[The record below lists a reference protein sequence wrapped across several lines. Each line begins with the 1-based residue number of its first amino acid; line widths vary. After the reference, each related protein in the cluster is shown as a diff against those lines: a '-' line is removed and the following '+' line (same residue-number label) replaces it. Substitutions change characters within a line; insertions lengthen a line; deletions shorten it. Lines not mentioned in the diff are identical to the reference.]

1 MIAGRNLIKDILF
14 FFLSTNMPPG
24 CQNSPDFKWFKRQL
38 PCSNCNKN
46 CKNKTFLCRR
56 KTELM
61 MIFHDE
67 QLPLMTIFV
76 RCQILNWCLLA
87 EGLESYA
94 VHQQPVKRLLKNHI
108 NYAMNCWTKMRMR
121 TLRKISAKRKSII
134 QLVVNDN
141 LGYDYQHEL

>member
-1 MIAGRNLIKDILF
+1 MLK
-14 FFLSTNMPPG
+14 
-24 CQNSPDFKWFKRQL
+24 
-38 PCSNCNKN
+38 
-46 CKNKTFLCRR
+46 

-87 EGLESYA
+87 EQGLESYA

-108 NYAMNCWTKMRMR
+108 NYAMNC
-121 TLRKISAKRKSII
+121 
-134 QLVVNDN
+134 
-141 LGYDYQHEL
+141 